1 VRISQ
6 LELDHGRL
14 QTELCGK
21 EEAMEGIERV
31 I

>member
-1 VRISQ
+1 VRIGQ
-6 LELDHGRL
+6 LELDNGRL
-14 QTELCGK
+14 QTELGGK